1 MIKSKKIN
9 RNDLEMVQVIELVDK
24 DSKSYD
30 NRIPNVQEV
39 RGKTEHLR

>member
-30 NRIPNVQEV
+30 NRIPYVQEV